1 MEDSEI
7 IERFFA
13 RDENALAET
22 QRKFGALCTHVA
34 ENILNDRAAAEECVN
49 DAYLGAWNSIPPARP
64 ASLRAYL
71 LKITRN
77 IAISRLRQ
85 NLAKKRSREL
95 EISLSELEDV
105 LPACPPDLSPQELGE
120 LLNEFLAGL
129 GRDARTVFLRKYWF
143 FDSVADISARTGFSE
158 AKIKTSLHRT
168 RERLREFL
176 TDKGVAV

>member
-1 MEDSEI
+1 MDDESIVSLYFSRSESAI
-7 IERFFA
+7 RETEA
-13 RDENALAET
+13 KYGPALSDCAY
-22 QRKFGALCTHVA
+22 
-34 ENILNDRAAAEECVN
+34 NILLSRRDTEECVN

-105 LPACPPDLSPQELGE
+105 LPARSFAAGARRAAQRIFDRSRPRRAHRLS
-120 LLNEFLAGL
+120 
-129 GRDARTVFLRKYWF
+129 
-143 FDSVADISARTGFSE
+143 
-158 AKIKTSLHRT
+158 AKILV
-168 RERLREFL
+168 LRFGGGYFRANGVL
-176 TDKGVAV
+176 RGKDKDEPSSHPRAAQRIFKR

>member
-1 MEDSEI
+1 MDDESIVSLYFSRSESAI
-7 IERFFA
+7 R
-13 RDENALAET
+13 ET
-22 QRKFGALCTHVA
+22 EAKYGPAISDCA
-34 ENILNDRAAAEECVN
+34 YNILLSRRDTEECVN